1 VRVRVI
7 AVGTRMPQWVRSACD
22 DYLTRLAPQLA
33 VTLTEIEPAV
43 RSGAARTPKARASEG
58 ERLLAALRAT
68 DHAVALD
75 EHGAQLT
82 TREFTAWLETRMHA
96 GADLAL
102 LLGGADGLAP
112 EVLSRSN
119 FTLALS
125 KLTLPHA
132 LARVLLLEQLYRA
145 MSILRQHPY
154 HRD

>member
-1 VRVRVI
+1 MRVRVI

-43 RSGAARTPKARASEG
+43 RSGAARTLKARGSEG
-58 ERLLAALRAT
+58 ERLLASLRAGE
-68 DHAVALD
+68 HVVALD

-82 TREFTAWLETRMHA
+82 TRELTAWLETRMHA

-145 MSILRQHPY
+145 VSILRQHPY